1 MDIFAITKLNIL
13 SKKTISDLDSLKEK
27 ISTMYSVDVFTSE
40 QYLELISMI
49 DKRKETLNSFS
60 ISGVIGGT
68 TEE

>member
-1 MDIFAITKLNIL
+1 MDIFDITKLNIL

-40 QYLELISMI
+40 QYLELMSMI
-49 DKRKETLNSFS
+49 DKRKETLNSSS
-60 ISGVIGGT
+60 ISGIIGGT

>member
-13 SKKTISDLDSLKEK
+13 SKKTISDLHSLKEK

-40 QYLELISMI
+40 QYLERIWMI
-49 DKRKETLNSFS
+49 DKRKETLNSSS

>member
-27 ISTMYSVDVFTSE
+27 ISTMYSVDVLTSE

-49 DKRKETLNSFS
+49 DKRKETLNSSS

>member
-49 DKRKETLNSFS
+49 DKRKETLNSSS
-60 ISGVIGGT
+60 ISGVIDGT

>member
-49 DKRKETLNSFS
+49 DKRKETLNSYS

>member
-1 MDIFAITKLNIL
+1 MDIFAITKVNIL

-49 DKRKETLNSFS
+49 DKRKETLNSSS

>member
-49 DKRKETLNSFS
+49 DKRKETLNSSF

>member
-49 DKRKETLNSFS
+49 DKRKEALNSSS